1 MPVNSSNDKQT
12 ILVLDDEVDILEEVC
27 ETLAEEGFHAIGAEN
42 ADKLWEL
49 TKHNS
54 IDLFLLDLN
63 LPGENGLNLTRIIR
77 KESDV
82 GIIIITGKTSETD
95 RVVGL
100 EVGADDYVVKPFSTR
115 ELLARVRSVLRRTKG
130 SVYPDVKQ
138 GQTGQNIAEFLDW
151 RLNLDAHHL
160 MSPDESDVDLT
171 TAEFELLRVF
181 VECPNRV
188 LSRDFLLDRVHGR
201 EWAGYDRSMD
211 GIVSRLRRKI
221 KLPAGFPALI
231 KTIRS
236 AGYMFTPNVTR
247 H

>member
-1 MPVNSSNDKQT
+1 MTVNSSNDKQT

-27 ETLAEEGFHAIGAEN
+27 ETLIEEGFHAIGAEN
-42 ADKLWEL
+42 ADELWEL

-63 LPGENGLNLTRIIR
+63 LPGENGLNLTRTIR

-130 SVYPDVKQ
+130 SVYPDVRQ
-138 GQTGQNIAEFLDW
+138 DQTGRNVVEFLDW
-151 RLNLDAHHL
+151 RLDLDAHYL
-160 MSPDESDVDLT
+160 VAPDESDVELT
-171 TAEFELLRVF
+171 SAEFELLRVF
-181 VECPNRV
+181 IECPNRV

-221 KLPAGFPALI
+221 KLPEGTPSLI
-231 KTIRS
+231 KTVRS
-236 AGYMFTPNVTR
+236 AGYMFTPNVTKY
-247 H
+247 

>member
-1 MPVNSSNDKQT
+1 MTVNSSNDKQT
-12 ILVLDDEVDILEEVC
+12 ILVLDDEADILDEVC
-27 ETLAEEGFHAIGAEN
+27 ETLSEEGFHTLSAEN
-42 ADKLWEL
+42 ADQLWEL
-49 TKHNS
+49 TQHNS

-63 LPGENGLNLTRIIR
+63 LPGESGLDLTRTIR
-77 KESDV
+77 NVSDV

-115 ELLARVRSVLRRTKG
+115 ELLARVRSVLRRTRG

-138 GQTGQNIAEFLDW
+138 SQAGQNVVEFLDW
-151 RLNLDAHHL
+151 RLDLDAHYL
-160 MSPDESDVDLT
+160 KSPDESDVDLT

-221 KLPAGFPALI
+221 KLPAGSPALI
-231 KTIRS
+231 KTVRS
-236 AGYMFTPNVTR
+236 AGYMFTPNVTK